1 MSAHNTAIFKLA
13 PSTIVVEERIGI
25 FWPEKATGY
34 GALMARDGQNEP
46 IKIRWRGK
54 GDARE
59 AVLVVGYHRLQGA
72 IEFDLPFIDCME
84 AKGTRDQLR
93 LIEASENMDRRDL
106 EPIERALL
114 VRARVELA
122 KARAASAN
130 AGYSPQELAA
140 AARWNNVRNNVAVRP
155 DEKVAAEAAYAECI
169 SCTPHG
175 WSENVAESLGM
186 SRRSLFDSLKIHR
199 QLIEPFERE
208 LWEALARVPLGRKKK
223 SLFELADI
231 ADEET
236 RRLVIDTIVGDDMGE
251 IKSVS
256 DAMIAAGAKAAAGK
270 VRKAGD
276 SKWMDGAGTNLDR
289 LSASGWR
296 QFAPTLVEKIK
307 PSALVTIRDAVLA
320 RIAAE
325 GGVEAIGADDA

>member
-1 MSAHNTAIFKLA
+1 MSAHNPAIFKLD
-13 PSTIVVEERIGI
+13 PRTIVVEERIGI

-54 GDARE
+54 GDARD
-59 AVLVVGYHRLQGA
+59 AVLVVGYHRLRGA

-106 EPIERALL
+106 EPIERALF
-114 VRARVELA
+114 VRARVDLA
-122 KARAASAN
+122 KARVATAN

-208 LWEALARVPLGRKKK
+208 LWEALARVPLGRKKT

-270 VRKAGD
+270 VRLSGD
-276 SKWMDGAGTNLDR
+276 TKHINGAQSALLR
-289 LSASGWR
+289 LSSAGWR
-296 QFAPTLVEKIK
+296 SFAP
-307 PSALVTIRDAVLA
+307 VLA
-320 RIAAE
+320 EMAKPAALRE
-325 GGVEAIGADDA
+325 LRAAIDARLAEIGEDSE